1 MFSLK
6 MFDGCLILRGIIIG
20 KPSLFAKMFV
30 ISWINFDTNF
40 LWLQNHL
47 LENYFPPKVQNKF
60 FGRIFFVWLSLE
72 LLFENGIY
80 FPKRVWFHKALMGKM
95 FVVAK
100 PFPPIQFST
109 KYFHQK
115 IVIGTNSLLHNY
127 WKTIIIQQ
135 HYPNF
140 FYIFGRNCFM
150 VLKPFP

>member
-115 IVIGTNSLLHNY
+115 HLPKFWWVSNSFFHCHRKSL
-127 WKTIIIQQ
+127 IIFQNVR
-135 HYPNF
+135 NF
-140 FYIFGRNCFM
+140 LDTFW
-150 VLKPFP
+150 